1 MWFSSAFLGWL
12 YWTYFPLI
20 ICMQN
25 FFYEIFVL
33 FLLNF
38 VLFFLALK
46 FKNIFCIQV
55 FWQIC
60 ILHIFFPSLWCA
72 IFKLNFLF
80 WDNWRLTCTCNKY
93 TEIPCSQFS
102 SMVISCKAV
111 VQYHN
116 QYIDINSQDIEH
128 FIIWLALYFLN
139 TLKKQQV

>member
-1 MWFSSAFLGWL
+1 MVFLCISWMIILNIFSSHYLHAKFLLWNFCPFF
-12 YWTYFPLI
+12 YWT
-20 ICMQN
+20 
-25 FFYEIFVL
+25 
-33 FLLNF
+33 F